1 MSIENRPNQN
11 SSDSQKVQEI
21 AQAVNYF
28 MSVGATEK
36 QLFYFYSQDVGAYVP
51 NRLNQQSPNARE
63 ITTYAQKTSPELMYH
78 FVAFSKTIE
87 DGQPDIYRIIIL
99 DNSEK
104 SHAIIDFNSKST
116 ELVLTKSTDPNCV
129 EHIKG
134 DSLNIY
140 STYFSGEKLIAI
152 EEKDTINL
160 STCYRL
166 MESLEADYGK

>member
-1 MSIENRPNQN
+1 MSIENRPNQY

-21 AQAVNYF
+21 AKRVNRF
-28 MSVGATEK
+28 MSESASEQ
-36 QLFYFYSQDVGAYVP
+36 QLLYFFGQDVKAYVP
-51 NRLNQQSPNARE
+51 NRLKQQSPNARE
-63 ITTYAQKTSPELMYH
+63 ITTYAQKISPEPLYH

-87 DGQPDIYRIIIL
+87 DGQPDLYRIIIL

-104 SHAIIDFNSKST
+104 SHTIIEFNSESS
-116 ELVLTKSTDPNCV
+116 ELVLTKTADPNFV
-129 EHIKG
+129 EYIRG

-140 STYFSGEKLIAI
+140 STYFNSDKLIAI

-166 MESLEADYGK
+166 MLSLGVDYGK